1 MPVTLPV
8 PAALEALRPALV
20 LLVEAL
26 LVAERS
32 GTDLRLL
39 ALTMRAT
46 GEALQAEIEAGGPC
60 HLSLARGGSPR

>member
-1 MPVTLPV
+1 MTLPPSV
-8 PAALEALRPALV
+8 DQHAVEALRPALV

-26 LVAERS
+26 LVAERN

-46 GEALQAEIEAGGPC
+46 GEELAAEIEAAEPATC
-60 HLSLARGGSPR
+60 PECPRRNQ